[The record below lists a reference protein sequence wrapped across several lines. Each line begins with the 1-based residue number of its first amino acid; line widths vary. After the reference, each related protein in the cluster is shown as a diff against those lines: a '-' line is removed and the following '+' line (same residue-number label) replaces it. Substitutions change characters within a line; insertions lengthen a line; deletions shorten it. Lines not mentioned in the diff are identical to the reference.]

1 MRRNPIRGLAPLISL
16 AALALVSWVLN
27 DQLRGHNYAAIR
39 RSLAAIPSAK
49 LFIAL
54 VLTTL
59 SYAIVTGYDRLA
71 LGYLGRKLSYAQTA
85 LASFLGFV
93 FSRNIGLALLG
104 PSAPRVRLY
113 AAWEVSP
120 LEIVR
125 VIAFTSL
132 SFWLGGTTVAGTSLV
147 LSPTALADLGVP
159 PDVARIAGSLVLL
172 APVAYLLLA
181 VLRRTPIVVRGV
193 EIAVPEP
200 GTAAAQLGLAV
211 LDWIVAASV
220 LYVLL
225 PGNVH
230 VAPTAFLAVFVTAM
244 VAGVASQIP
253 GGLGVFECI
262 VLASL
267 DNRTTVPA
275 ALAALLVFRAVYYL
289 LPLAVALLLL
299 GGFEAAERR
308 GSLKRIG
315 GAVGRWIPLVAP
327 RLLAVSTFLG
337 GVLLLATGA
346 LPARETRLGW
356 LAAIVPLPAVELSH
370 FLASLAGLGLVLLAS
385 ALQNRLDVAWLLSV
399 VLLGAGSALALLR
412 GLHWEEALVLLAT
425 LGALL
430 PCRRLFYRRAQ
441 LLGDL
446 FSPGWIAAVAAAV
459 GGSVW
464 LGMFAYRHVDYSHE
478 LWWEFALFSGA
489 PRFLRATVGVIVL
502 AIGFSLAH
510 LLRPAQAVASPPDV
524 ATQHKVREV
533 VAASPSAM
541 ANLALLGDK
550 SFLLSDSGQAFV
562 MYGASRGCWV
572 AMGDPV
578 GPIAERTELVW
589 RFRELC
595 DHYDVHPV
603 FYEVSPASLPLYL
616 DVGLTP
622 FKFGECARVPLASW
636 SLEGP
641 RRKGTRYVLK
651 RQERDGSTFEV
662 VPPEGVPAIAA
673 ELRRV
678 SDSWL
683 DKRNTREK
691 GFSLGA
697 FSEEYVRNFPTAV
710 VRRDGRIV
718 AFTNLWCA
726 AGREEIAPDLMRYA
740 ADAPPDSMEFLFARV
755 MLWAQSEGY
764 LWFNLGMAPL
774 AGLEGRALAPFW
786 QRVGAFTYR
795 HGEHFYNFQGVRSY
809 KQQFDPQWEARY
821 LVVPGGLV
829 LPRVLA
835 SVGALVSGGLRGLVT
850 R

>member
-1 MRRNPIRGLAPLISL
+1 MRGLAPLISL

-27 DQLRGHNYAAIR
+27 QELRGHNYEAIR
-39 RSLAAIPSAK
+39 RSVAAIPSAK
-49 LFIAL
+49 VLLAV

-59 SYAIVTGYDRLA
+59 SYTVVTGYDRLA
-71 LGYLGRKLSYAQTA
+71 LRYLGRTLSYAQTA
-85 LASFLGFV
+85 LESFLGFV

-104 PSAPRVRLY
+104 PSVPRLRLY

-120 LEIVR
+120 LEIAR
-125 VIAFTSL
+125 LIAFTSL
-132 SFWLGGTTVAGTSLV
+132 TFWLGGITIGGTSLV
-147 LSPTALADLGVP
+147 LAPAALADLGVS
-159 PDVARIAGSLVLL
+159 PDVARLLGAVLLL
-172 APVAYLLLA
+172 APIGYLLL
-181 VLRRTPIVVRGV
+181 TVVRRAPLVVRDV
-193 EIAVPEP
+193 EVAVPEP
-200 GTAAAQLGLAV
+200 GIAAAQLGLAM
-211 LDWIVAASV
+211 LDWTVAASV

-230 VAPTAFLAVFVTAM
+230 LGPGTFLAVFVTAM
-244 VAGVASQIP
+244 IAGVASQIP
-253 GGLGVFECI
+253 GGLGVFEC
-262 VLASL
+262 VFLVSL
-267 DNRTTVPA
+267 DARTTVPA
-275 ALAALLVFRAVYYL
+275 AIAALLVFRAIYYL

-315 GAVGRWIPLVAP
+315 SALGRWIPLVAP

-370 FLASLAGLGLVLLAS
+370 FLASLVGLGLVLLAS
-385 ALQNRLDVAWLLSV
+385 ALQNRLDVAWVLSV
-399 VLLGAGSALALLR
+399 VLLAAGSALALLR
-412 GLHWEEALVLLAT
+412 GLHWEEALILIAT
-425 LGALL
+425 FAALL

-489 PRFLRATVGVIVL
+489 PRFLRATVGVLVL
-502 AIGFSLAH
+502 AIAFSIAH
-510 LLRPAQAVASPPDV
+510 LLRPAQAADAPADP
-524 ATQHKVREV
+524 ATQDKVRAV
-533 VAASPSAM
+533 VVASPSAM

-562 MYGASRGCWV
+562 MYGTSRGCWV

-622 FKFGECARVPLASW
+622 FKFGECARVPLAAW

-662 VPPEGVPAIAA
+662 VPPEGVPALTA

-697 FSEEYVRNFPTAV
+697 YSDDYVRNFPVAI
-710 VRRDGRIV
+710 VRRDERIV

-726 AGREEIAPDLMRYA
+726 AGREEVAPDLMRYA
-740 ADAPPDSMEFLFARV
+740 ADAPSDSMEFLFAKV
-755 MLWAQSEGY
+755 MLWAQAEGY

-835 SVGALVSGGLRGLVT
+835 SVGALVSGGLRGLVA

>member
-1 MRRNPIRGLAPLISL
+1 MGRKRIRGLAPLISL
-16 AALALVSWVLN
+16 AALAIVAWLLN
-27 DQLRGHNYAAIR
+27 DQLSGHNYAAIR
-39 RSLAAIPSAK
+39 RSIAAIPSAK
-49 LFIAL
+49 VFLAI
-54 VLTTL
+54 VLTAL
-59 SYAIVTGYDRLA
+59 SYAVVTGYDRLG
-71 LGYLGRKLSYAQTA
+71 LRYLGRATPYAQTA

-104 PSAPRVRLY
+104 PSAPRLRLY

-120 LEIVR
+120 LEIAR
-125 VIAFTSL
+125 LIAFTSL
-132 SFWLGGTTVAGTSLV
+132 TFWLGGIALLG
-147 LSPTALADLGVP
+147 TALLFSSAALVGIGISA
-159 PDVARIAGSLVLL
+159 DVARLIGA
-172 APVAYLLLA
+172 LLLLLPLGYLMLT
-181 VLRRTPIVVRGV
+181 VLRRSPLVVRGV
-193 EIAVPEP
+193 EVAVPEP
-200 GTAAAQLGLAV
+200 GIAAAQVGLAV
-211 LDWIVAASV
+211 LDWVIAASV

-230 VAPTAFLAVFVTAM
+230 LSPGAFVAVFVTAM
-244 VAGVASQIP
+244 VAGAASQIP

-262 VLASL
+262 VLGSLAS
-267 DNRTTVPA
+267 RTTVPA

-299 GGFEAAERR
+299 GGVEAAERR
-308 GSLKRIG
+308 GSLLRLG
-315 GAVGRWIPLVAP
+315 NALGRWIPLVAP

-370 FLASLAGLGLVLLAS
+370 FLASLVGLGLVLLAS
-385 ALQNRLDVAWLLSV
+385 ALQNRLDAAWVLSV
-399 VLLGAGSALALLR
+399 ILLASGSALALLR
-412 GLHWEEALVLLAT
+412 GLHWEEASILLAT
-425 LGALL
+425 LAALL

-459 GGSVW
+459 GGSIW

-489 PRFLRATVGVIVL
+489 PRFLRATVGVVGL
-502 AIGFSLAH
+502 AIAFSLAH
-510 LLRPAQAVASPPDV
+510 LLRPAQAVATAPDD
-524 ATQHKVREV
+524 TTRDTVRAI

-550 SFLLSDSGQAFV
+550 SFLLSDSAQAFV

-603 FYEVSPASLPLYL
+603 FYEVSPTSLPLYL

-622 FKFGECARVPLASW
+622 FKFGECARVPLAAW

-662 VPPEGVPAIAA
+662 VPPEGVAAITS

-683 DKRNTREK
+683 EKRNTREK

-697 FSEEYVRNFPTAV
+697 FSDDYVRNFPVAI
-710 VRRDGRIV
+710 VRRDERIV
-718 AFTNLWCA
+718 AFTNLWCG

-740 ADAPPDSMEFLFARV
+740 ADAPPDSMEFLFAKV
-755 MLWAQSEGY
+755 MLWAQAEGY